1 MSNENNTAS
10 DLAMDLGLDLG
21 QAMSSLNLGDDT
33 DTFDFTPPQDK
44 DACKAMLKEIFEEYE
59 GIQAARIA
67 AEAARAEAVAK
78 QSECV
83 RKMEMV
89 YNVIAPGKK
98 KIAYKGQT
106 LSIVCRP
113 HSNGRTWFL
122 RGKTEKGDTFE
133 IL

>member
-10 DLAMDLGLDLG
+10 DLGLDLGLDLG
-21 QAMSSLNLGDDT
+21 QAMSDMNMGD
-33 DTFDFTPPQDK
+33 DTFDFTPPKDK
-44 DACKAMLKEIFEEYE
+44 EACKAMLREIFEEYE
-59 GIQAARIA
+59 LIETARTN

-98 KIAYKGQT
+98 KISYKNQT

-113 HSNGRTWFL
+113 HTNGKTWFL
-122 RGKTEKGDTFE
+122 RGKATKADSFE